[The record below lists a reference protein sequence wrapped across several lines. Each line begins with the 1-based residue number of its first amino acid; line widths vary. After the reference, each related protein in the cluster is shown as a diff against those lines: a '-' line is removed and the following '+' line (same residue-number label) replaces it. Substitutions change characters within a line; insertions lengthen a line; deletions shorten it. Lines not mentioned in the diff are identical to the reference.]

1 MTETAVPTESAS
13 GHAST
18 IERYVRFWN
27 AEFAGDQRRL
37 AAMTFTDDVEYHAPI
52 GDLRAAESLIDFRN
66 EFAGQMGAVAY
77 RLREEPDVV
86 GDRARVRWEI
96 RVGDDLGTSFA
107 EGTDVLVFGDDGRI
121 ISATTFLDRA
131 PEGFDPHGGP
141 AIPGATGRTEGR
153 W

>member
-1 MTETAVPTESAS
+1 MTQTAVPE

-18 IERYVRFWN
+18 IENYVRFWN

-37 AAMTFTDDVEYHAPI
+37 AAASFADDVEYHAPI
-52 GDLRAAESLIDFRN
+52 GVMRAAESLIDFRN
-66 EFAGQMGAVAY
+66 VFARQMGVVAY

-96 RVGDDLGTSFA
+96 RVGEGLGTSFA
-107 EGTDVLVFGDDGRI
+107 EGTDVLLFGEDGRI
-121 ISATTFLDRA
+121 TSATTFLDRA
-131 PEGFDPHGGP
+131 PAGFDPHADGEPLRAG
-141 AIPGATGRTEGR
+141 GR